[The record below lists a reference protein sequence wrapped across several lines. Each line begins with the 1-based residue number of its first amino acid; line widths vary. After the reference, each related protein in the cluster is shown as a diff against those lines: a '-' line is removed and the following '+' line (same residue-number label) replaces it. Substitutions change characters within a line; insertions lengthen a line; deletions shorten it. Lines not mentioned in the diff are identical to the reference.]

1 MDLAAACCTPREVL
15 RAAAGHILTASL
27 SDFGMRMFR
36 ICVAE
41 ADRFPDLGR
50 QFYESGPMLIR
61 SKVRDYLHSAADK
74 GELVIEDFDLAADQF
89 AELCRADLVP
99 RVLFNIDPDVSDE
112 DRKRVIDGAV
122 ETFLARYAAPPG

>member
-1 MDLAAACCTPREVL
+1 MHSQIDRILIDRDDIADRVDQLAEAIMADLAA
-15 RAAAGHILTASL
+15 H
-27 SDFGMRMFR
+27 
-36 ICVAE
+36 
-41 ADRFPDLGR
+41 
-50 QFYESGPMLIR
+50 
-61 SKVRDYLHSAADK
+61 ADK

-122 ETFLARYAAPPG
+122 ETFLARYAAPPD